1 MVIIGFD
8 LSPIGVQL
16 IKKNDHESYTQHI
29 PPKVETKLSG
39 VYLGLQNSIRL
50 GNVGY
55 GKYLGSIV
63 RESPPFSHGLLAWKW
78 TGKGHPFP
86 PKKKLV
92 LSKAASLASPN
103 PCESAY

>member
-39 VYLGLQNSIRL
+39 VYLGEAICNHVPNLRPINPLFSLSFAKAFRILSGWVML
-50 GNVGY
+50 GMENI
-55 GKYLGSIV
+55 LG
-63 RESPPFSHGLLAWKW
+63 P
-78 TGKGHPFP
+78 
-86 PKKKLV
+86 
-92 LSKAASLASPN
+92 
-103 PCESAY
+103 